1 MQTSSLGFVAA
12 LLTIAIFNMVLF
24 PLVFTDGVPVLY
36 ACVRPAPLFQYNLL
50 AFIVTAAGLVALL
63 RLAKPQPASQQD

>member
-1 MQTSSLGFVAA
+1 
-12 LLTIAIFNMVLF
+12 MVLF

-36 ACVRPAPLFQYNLL
+36 ASVRPAPLFQYNLL